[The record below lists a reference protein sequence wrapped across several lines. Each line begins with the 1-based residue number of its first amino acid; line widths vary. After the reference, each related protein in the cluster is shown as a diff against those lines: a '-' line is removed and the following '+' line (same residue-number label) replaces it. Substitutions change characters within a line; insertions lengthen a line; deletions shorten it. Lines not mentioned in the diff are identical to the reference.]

1 MDRGSHSLFN
11 DEAMT
16 TLEPKI
22 RLLLIGPT
30 PPPYHGVAVAISQL
44 LLSRLVDQFDVSHLD
59 LADRRGIA
67 HVNNPDWHDVVLF
80 VQQWCRFLRLLLTR
94 RPQIVYLVLS
104 QTTLGFVRDSLFIW
118 PAVLLGGTKIVTH
131 LHGGALRVWY
141 DARGPVMRTYVRS
154 VLRTVSKMIV
164 LGESLRGIFSE
175 LLSDERIA
183 VVPNGVDLLW
193 EEPERQP
200 PNGSRPWRVL
210 HLNTLNRMKGSLVLL
225 AAIPTVLRHRRDVAF
240 VFAGSWSH
248 ALHREI
254 AEWYIAQHRLKSY
267 VTFTGEVTGLE
278 KHMLLRSADV
288 FVFPGLQQ
296 EGQPLV
302 VLEAMAAGLPIIFTN
317 QGCLRETVVNGECG
331 IETYTE
337 DPYDLAQRLCCLLD
351 HPGDQLRF
359 GRNARRRCQLLYNKD
374 RHIASMIQVF
384 HDVVAQTSR
393 SQWTSPLGTSQ
404 PH

>member
-1 MDRGSHSLFN
+1 
-11 DEAMT
+11 MT
-16 TLEPKI
+16 TMTTSAAKI

-44 LLSRLVDQFDVSHLD
+44 LLSRLVSEFDVRHLD
-59 LADRRGIA
+59 LADRRGIE
-67 HVNNPDWHDVVLF
+67 HVNKPDWHDVVLF
-80 VQQWCRFLRLLLTR
+80 MRQWCRFWKLLLTR

-104 QTTLGFVRDSLFIW
+104 QTTVGFVRDSLFIW
-118 PAVLLGGTKIVTH
+118 PAVLLGGSKIVTH
-131 LHGGALRVWY
+131 LHGGALREWY
-141 DARGPVMRTYVRS
+141 DTRNVLMRAYVRS

-164 LGESLRGIFSE
+164 LGESLRSIFAE
-175 LLSDERIA
+175 LLPEERIA

-193 EEPERQP
+193 DEPERQP
-200 PNGSRPWRVL
+200 PNGSRPWRIL

-240 VFAGSWSH
+240 VFAGNWSH

-254 AEWYIAQHRLKSY
+254 ADWYIAQHRLTSY

-278 KHMLLRSADV
+278 KHIVLRSADV

-351 HPGDQLRF
+351 HPEDQRRF

-374 RHIASMIQVF
+374 KYIDRMIQVF
-384 HDVVAQTSR
+384 HDVVASPSR
-393 SQWTSPLGTSQ
+393 SRWSSPLGASQ
-404 PH
+404 TH

>member
-1 MDRGSHSLFN
+1 MGRDLHSRSN
-11 DEAMT
+11 DAPMT
-16 TLEPKI
+16 TSVPKT

-44 LLSRLVDQFDVSHLD
+44 LLSRLTDEFDVMHLD

-67 HVNNPDWHDVVLF
+67 HVNNPDWHDLVLF
-80 VQQWCRFLRLLLTR
+80 IRQWCRFWKLLLTR
-94 RPQIVYLVLS
+94 RPHIVYLVLS

-118 PAVLLGGTKIVTH
+118 PSVLLGGTKIVTH
-131 LHGGALRVWY
+131 LHGGALREWY
-141 DARGPVMRTYVRS
+141 DTRSFLMRAYVRS

-164 LGESLRGIFSE
+164 LGESLRGIFSN
-175 LLSDERIA
+175 LLPDERIA

-193 EEPERQP
+193 NEPDRQP
-200 PNGSRPWRVL
+200 PNGSRPWRIL

-248 ALHREI
+248 ALHREV
-254 AEWYIAQHRLKSY
+254 ADWYIAQHRLTPY
-267 VTFTGEVTGLE
+267 ITFTGEVTGLE
-278 KHMLLRSADV
+278 KHVLLRAADV
-288 FVFPGLQQ
+288 FVFPGVQQ

-337 DPYDLAQRLCCLLD
+337 DPYDLAQRLCFLLD
-351 HPGDQLRF
+351 HHEDQLRF
-359 GRNARRRCQLLYNKD
+359 GSNARRRCQSLYNKD
-374 RHIASMIQVF
+374 RHIDRMIQVF
-384 HDVVAQTSR
+384 YEVVAGPSR
-393 SQWTSPLGTSQ
+393 SHWTSSIGASQ
-404 PH
+404 TH